1 MNVIASVKNLS
12 KGEMALWLTS
22 LAVIV
27 IAFAVFGGG
36 SVLSLIVSLIGATA
50 LIFVGKGDPIGQLF
64 TIIFAVVYSVVSLKF
79 QYYGELI
86 TYAGMTL
93 PSAFIAMITW
103 LKNPYSAHEVKVSAM
118 NGKKWLILV
127 ILTIVATTSFYFILS
142 ALNTANLLF
151 STLSVATSFFAS
163 MLTIFR
169 SPYYAIAYSFN
180 DIVLIV
186 LWVLATIENPAY
198 FCMVICFV
206 IFLINDTY
214 GFINWQRLK
223 RKQSA
228 GN

>member
-1 MNVIASVKNLS
+1 MNFISSVKNLN
-12 KGEMALWLTS
+12 KGERVLWLSS
-22 LAVIV
+22 LVVIIV
-27 IAFAVFGGG
+27 AFTVFGGG

-64 TIIFAVVYSVVSLKF
+64 TIIFAVVYSLVSLKF
-79 QYYGELI
+79 RYYGEMI
-86 TYAGMTL
+86 TYAGMSL
-93 PSAFIAMITW
+93 PSAFVAMVTW
-103 LKNPYSAHEVKVSAM
+103 LKNPYSAHEVKVSTM
-118 NGKKWLILV
+118 TGKKWVVLA
-127 ILTIVATTSFYFILS
+127 ILTVMVTTLFYFILS
-142 ALNTANLLF
+142 ALNTANILF

-169 SPYYAIAYSFN
+169 SPYYAVAYSFN

-214 GFINWQRLK
+214 GFINWKAMRK
-223 RKQSA
+223 RQTDK
-228 GN
+228 N